1 MYSAPRSNTRSAF
14 TYVCLVADDLD
25 IQKALP
31 QVLMVSKKVVS
42 AIHINA
48 IRTMLPPNIHIWH
61 MDSSWT
67 TTDKMIAL
75 MKMLTKSLAGKIED
89 RQIILTADCFR
100 AHITQPVWRACKAH
114 KIFYAVIPSKMTWAL
129 QPCDTHVFASL
140 KRNLQQTCQEAMLA
154 RGDGAL
160 TTESLFTSLAT
171 SITEVVCS
179 RSWAH
184 AFRDTG
190 LLGDQSGVSLRVLQ
204 KLGFASVPLVGSELP
219 TLKMLQSIF
228 PKNAVIPI
236 TLVFGCFWGETGAME
251 YIAPLERTVTRSVS
265 RRLAAQA
272 VASGAPSLPPQEPSW
287 SPPRVRLTLPE
298 HPTRVLRLP
307 ATARLPASSPPPA
320 VMGRSLSHRASSD

>member
-1 MYSAPRSNTRSAF
+1 MYSAPRNNTRSAF
-14 TYVCLVADDLD
+14 TYICLVADDLD

-31 QVLMVSKKVVS
+31 QVLMVSKKVVP
-42 AIHINA
+42 AIQINA

-61 MDSSWT
+61 RDSSWLM
-67 TTDKMIAL
+67 DKMMAL

-100 AHITQPVWRACKAH
+100 AHITQPVWKDCKAH
-114 KIFYAVIPSKMTWAL
+114 KMFYAVIPSKMTWAL
-129 QPCDTHVFASL
+129 QPCDTHVFAAL
-140 KRNLQQTCQEAMLA
+140 KRNLQQKCQEAMLA

-160 TTESLFTSLAT
+160 TTESLFTSLAA

-219 TLKMLQSIF
+219 TLKMLQSVF

-236 TLVFGCFWGETGAME
+236 TLVFGCFLGETGAME
-251 YIAPLERTVTRSVS
+251 CIAPLERTVTRSVS

-287 SPPRVRLTLPE
+287 SLPRVPLTLPE

-320 VMGRSLSHRASSD
+320 LMGRSLSHKASSD

>member
-48 IRTMLPPNIHIWH
+48 IRTMLPPSIHIWH
-61 MDSSWT
+61 MDFSWT

-100 AHITQPVWRACKAH
+100 AHITQPVWKACKAH

-140 KRNLQQTCQEAMLA
+140 KRNLQQKCQEAMLA

-160 TTESLFTSLAT
+160 TTESLFTSWQRASQKWFARVPGHMLLETLAYWEINVA
-171 SITEVVCS
+171 SHYACCK
-179 RSWAH
+179 SWALQ
-184 AFRDTG
+184 AF
-190 LLGDQSGVSLRVLQ
+190 L
-204 KLGFASVPLVGSELP
+204 
-219 TLKMLQSIF
+219 
-228 PKNAVIPI
+228 
-236 TLVFGCFWGETGAME
+236 W
-251 YIAPLERTVTRSVS
+251 LEVNCQ
-265 RRLAAQA
+265 L
-272 VASGAPSLPPQEPSW
+272 
-287 SPPRVRLTLPE
+287 
-298 HPTRVLRLP
+298 
-307 ATARLPASSPPPA
+307 
-320 VMGRSLSHRASSD
+320 